1 MIRVATDAD
10 WSTIPEIHRVAF
22 GDEGDRVARLTR
34 ELRASEWYEPELS
47 FVAEEDGV
55 LVGHVMN
62 TWNWLEGGSPQVL
75 QLSPL
80 GVLPEHQGR
89 GHGSALVRASLD
101 AVRARG
107 EPLLLVEGNPAYY
120 GRFGFVRADEL
131 GLLPPPEALHEAAV
145 QVAVLDDDAVLPQGP
160 RRLLR
165 AVQALSEREREAEGV
180 AAPPEAGK
188 SGHGKRHFDPLTT
201 VPPTGISP
209 RNPGVH

>member
-10 WSTIPEIHRVAF
+10 WATIPEIHRVAF

-47 FVAEEDGV
+47 FVAEEGGA

-62 TWNWLEGGSPQVL
+62 TWNWVEGGSPRVL

-80 GVLPEHQGR
+80 GVLPEYQRR

-107 EPLLLVEGNPAYY
+107 ESLLVVEGNPKYY

-131 GLLPPPEALHEAAV
+131 GLLPPPETLVDWAF
-145 QVAVLDDDAVLPQGP
+145 QVAVLDNDAVVPQG
-160 RRLLR
+160 RF
-165 AVQALSEREREAEGV
+165 VYSE
-180 AAPPEAGK
+180 PF
-188 SGHGKRHFDPLTT
+188 RH
-201 VPPTGISP
+201 
-209 RNPGVH
+209 

>member
-1 MIRVATDAD
+1 MIRVAAD
-10 WSTIPEIHRVAF
+10 GDWTTIPEIHRAAF
-22 GDEGDRVARLTR
+22 CDEGDRVARLTH
-34 ELRASEWYEPELS
+34 ELRASEWYEPGLS
-47 FVAEEDGV
+47 LVAEEGGA

-62 TWNWLEGGSPQVL
+62 TWNWLEGGSPLVL

-145 QVAVLDDDAVLPQGP
+145 QVALPDPDATLPQG
-160 RRLLR
+160 R
-165 AVQALSEREREAEGV
+165 VVYSE
-180 AAPPEAGK
+180 PF
-188 SGHGKRHFDPLTT
+188 RH
-201 VPPTGISP
+201 
-209 RNPGVH
+209 

>member
-10 WSTIPEIHRVAF
+10 WATIPEIHRVAF
-22 GDEGDRVARLTR
+22 GDEGDRVARLVV

-47 FVAEEDGV
+47 FVAEEGDA

-80 GVLPEHQGR
+80 GVLPKHQGR

-107 EPLLLVEGNPAYY
+107 ESLLVVEGNPEYY
-120 GRFGFVRADEL
+120 GRFGFVRADER
-131 GLLPPPEALHEAAV
+131 GLLPPPETLVDWAF
-145 QVAVLDDDAVLPQGP
+145 QVAVLDSDAVVPQG
-160 RRLLR
+160 RF
-165 AVQALSEREREAEGV
+165 VYSE
-180 AAPPEAGK
+180 PF
-188 SGHGKRHFDPLTT
+188 RH
-201 VPPTGISP
+201 
-209 RNPGVH
+209 